1 MVGHPTGARARR
13 TIGLGVKRRLLAGS
27 AIAATAAI
35 GLARARSSFATPA
48 SARIAPA
55 RGNAGPAVARAYF
68 GMHFHRLL
76 PDVGARRP
84 TEWPTGQVGALRLWD
99 STTRWADIAPRRDR
113 WDFER
118 LDAHIAL
125 AEANGVPVLYTLG
138 STPRWSSARPDEPGP
153 YGPGCAAEPR
163 AMGDWQD
170 YVSRVAMRYRGR
182 IATYEVWNEP
192 YFSDLVADRG
202 QPGFF
207 SGSVVQMVEMT
218 RIARDAIR
226 AADPDAKLATPGF
239 VNGTHRLDRFL
250 AAGGAELVDIVA
262 YHFYARDAAQFSAQI
277 AEVRAVM
284 ARRGVAHLPLWNT
297 ECGIERMPPRDAP
310 QADADSA
317 DRAASERLAQFLILG
332 AAARLGRFYYH
343 AWDNDQTGMVDRSG
357 TANARAPAW
366 RQAIRWLLDSTV
378 APAVYLGSG
387 ACRVDAVQRGVRHA
401 MLWSEQRA
409 RVEPRWTTGWHAES
423 VETLIGGATAAAAF
437 DPATRGLVLGP
448 APVRVRLA
456 QAASS

>member
-1 MVGHPTGARARR
+1 MVGHHTGACASR
-13 TIGLGVKRRLLAGS
+13 TIGLGVKRRSFAGS
-27 AIAATAAI
+27 AIAAAAAI
-35 GLARARSSFATPA
+35 GLARARSSSAAPA
-48 SARIAPA
+48 STRIAGPL
-55 RGNAGPAVARAYF
+55 GSAGPAIARDYF

-84 TEWPTGQVGALRLWD
+84 TEWPPGQVGALRLWD

-113 WDFER
+113 WDFDR
-118 LDAHIAL
+118 LDAHVAL
-125 AEANGVPVLYTLG
+125 AEANGAPVLHTLG
-138 STPRWSSARPDEPGP
+138 STPRWASARPDEPGP

-163 AMGDWQD
+163 AMSDWQD

-192 YFSDLVADRG
+192 YFSELVADRG

-207 SGSVVQMVEMT
+207 SGSVAQMVEMT

-226 AADPDAKLATPGF
+226 AADPDARLATPGF

-250 AAGGAELVDIVA
+250 EAGGAGLVDVVA
-262 YHFYARDAAQFSAQI
+262 YHFYARDADQFSAQI
-277 AEVRAVM
+277 AEVRAVT

-297 ECGIERMPPRDAP
+297 ECGVERMPPRDSP
-310 QADADSA
+310 RADAEAADSA
-317 DRAASERLAQFLILG
+317 ASARLAQFLILG

-366 RQAIRWLLDSTV
+366 REAMRWLLDSTV
-378 APAVYLGSG
+378 APAVSLGSG
-387 ACRVDAVQRGVRHA
+387 AYRVDAVQRGVRYA
-401 MLWSEQRA
+401 TLWSEQRA
-409 RVEPRWTTGWHAES
+409 RVDPRWPTGWHAES
-423 VETLIGGATAAAAF
+423 VEKLTGGATAAAAF

-456 QAASS
+456 QVASS